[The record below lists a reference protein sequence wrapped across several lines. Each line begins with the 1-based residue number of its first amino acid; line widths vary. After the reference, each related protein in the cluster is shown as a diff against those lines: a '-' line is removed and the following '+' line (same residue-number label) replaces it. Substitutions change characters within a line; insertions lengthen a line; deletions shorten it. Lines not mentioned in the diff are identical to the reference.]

1 VDHPAARD
9 SVVILYGSGAGNTDT
24 VGVDGRVFVD
34 APYPTPLLPVTVFID
49 NQPSEVIYAGAAPGM
64 VAGVVQIN
72 VWVPSTAS
80 SGSQVPVVFTVGD
93 YTSLNV
99 VTLAIR

>member
-1 VDHPAARD
+1 
-9 SVVILYGSGAGNTDT
+9 
-24 VGVDGRVFVD
+24 
-34 APYPTPLLPVTVFID
+34 
-49 NQPSEVIYAGAAPGM
+49 
-64 VAGVVQIN
+64 VVQIN
-72 VWVPSTAS
+72 VWVPRTAS